1 MSYDNP
7 PPPPPPQYGAP
18 VPGAPGA
25 QPKTSGKAITSLVT
39 GILSLPGVCCWPLGV
54 VLAILGIVFG
64 FLGRKDIE
72 NSQGQQKGTGLALA
86 GMICGAVA
94 IVLIVLVL
102 ILAATGA
109 IDTDY
114 NFETS

>member
-18 VPGAPGA
+18 APGAPGA

-39 GILSLPGVCCWPLGV
+39 GILSLPGICCWPLGL
-54 VLAILGIVFG
+54 VLGIVGIVFG
-64 FLGRKDIE
+64 VLGRKDID
-72 NSQGQQKGTGLALA
+72 NSQGQLKGAGLALA
-86 GMICGAVA
+86 GMICGAIAV
-94 IVLIVLVL
+94 VLIAVVL
-102 ILAATGA
+102 ILAATGV

-114 NFETS
+114 NFDTN